1 MLELRLKEVDGYFL
15 RHDRGLVP
23 LNGKPKSELRPK
35 GWAGV
40 CQQKGRERKTE
51 GAASSGSERAC
62 GTIKTVKG
70 QLLA

>member
-35 GWAGV
+35 G
-40 CQQKGRERKTE
+40 
-51 GAASSGSERAC
+51 
-62 GTIKTVKG
+62 
-70 QLLA
+70 